1 MASSIDLLYTSSNR
15 YVQTT
20 SYGKI
25 YAWID
30 ANIVSENDTSVT
42 VSVTA
47 YTCGTSNSDPWRGP
61 VWSGMVINSGLAY
74 TTPSGAYNE
83 IQSTDKS
90 FSYNYDTVVSSYTL
104 EYEIQKATSKFDVSL
119 MFDTDGSLPNLIN
132 WLTCGTL
139 HVDAMVAY
147 KVTYKDGDTTLSTLN
162 KYKGTNVTL
171 GYTPDAKN
179 GYTFA
184 GWSTTKDDVEPM
196 NAYANGSTYATDA
209 DLTLYAVWRKKE
221 YTVKYNANKPSGI
234 TLAVNSLPSD
244 VASPIQYGNSYT
256 ISSSKPQMNEYKFI
270 GYGLTPTANS
280 NLYQPGNTVIMNRDY
295 TFYCIWEKLYT
306 KPTVGNVVVSRC
318 DSEGNELDDGECA
331 KISFD
336 WSVCDKINEG
346 SIGSDIV
353 SNASFNILYKVV
365 GSSDTYSYYYATA
378 VSMGSA
384 KSGTETRILN
394 DSGVVFAIDSAYEIR
409 VELQDTHNEN
419 GTATHSSVYAS
430 NVIPKAKFIIDI
442 VNKGEGIGIGT
453 SAPREGLLVAMESKF
468 TENVIIED
476 DLNDASPNL
485 FNPYPFLEHKDCLGV
500 SDDGTITLAGKKTF
514 TASAAFSDVFPGL
527 KVGKTYRLRA
537 YRMSGTHKINN
548 IIYFTATGSSTAS
561 SASYNGT
568 FTVTEAMM
576 AGRVNLYNSAYG
588 VDLTNVPA
596 LDIRFAVYAD
606 TSKTEYEPYCKR
618 IGIRYG
624 KSEMYMC
631 VPGDIDSPACLYAPK
646 SNASSVGTPLCPF
659 DSIYANNIYINGRQ
673 YGVNKVLWSGAWYM
687 NGSQTATLS
696 EAVSTQPNGIVLVFS
711 RYQDGVAQDW
721 GFEHYFVPKYVVSA
735 HAAQGSYFSSNQNGR
750 PWSKYIYISDTE
762 LKGNNDNTN
771 NGEFDGRYLFNDYC
785 VLRYVIGV

>member
-15 YVQTT
+15 YIQTT

-30 ANIVSENDTSVT
+30 ASIVSENDTSVT

-74 TTPSGAYNE
+74 TTPSGVYNE

-90 FSYNYDTVVSSYTL
+90 FSYNYDTVISSYNL
-104 EYEIQKATSKFDVSL
+104 EYEIQKETSKFDVSL

-196 NAYANGSTYATDA
+196 SAYANGSTYATDA

-256 ISSSKPQMNEYKFI
+256 ISSSKPQMNEYKFT

-295 TFYCIWEKLYT
+295 TFYCIWEKIYT

-318 DSEGNELDDGECA
+318 DSEGNELDDGECV
-331 KISFD
+331 KLSFD
-336 WSVCDKINEG
+336 WSVCDKVNEG
-346 SIGSDIV
+346 SVGSDIV
-353 SNASFNILYKVV
+353 SNASFNVLYKVV

-419 GTATHSSVYAS
+419 GIATHSSVYAS
-430 NVIPKAKFIIDI
+430 NVIPKAKFILDI
-442 VNKGEGIGIGT
+442 VNKGNGVGIGT
-453 SAPREGLLVAMESKF
+453 TAPQEGLLVAMDTTF
-468 TENVIIED
+468 
-476 DLNDASPNL
+476 
-485 FNPYPFLEHKDCLGV
+485 
-500 SDDGTITLAGKKTF
+500 DGI
-514 TASAAFSDVFPGL
+514 
-527 KVGKTYRLRA
+527 
-537 YRMSGTHKINN
+537 
-548 IIYFTATGSSTAS
+548 
-561 SASYNGT
+561 
-568 FTVTEAMM
+568 
-576 AGRVNLYNSAYG
+576 VNLK
-588 VDLTNVPA
+588 D
-596 LDIRFAVYAD
+596 VYA
-606 TSKTEYEPYCKR
+606 KN
-618 IGIRYG
+618 
-624 KSEMYMC
+624 MY
-631 VPGDIDSPACLYAPK
+631 V
-646 SNASSVGTPLCPF
+646 
-659 DSIYANNIYINGRQ
+659 NGRQ

-687 NGSQTATLS
+687 NASQTATLS
-696 EAVSTQPNGIVLVFS
+696 EAVSAQPNGIVLVFS
-711 RYQDGVAQDW
+711 RYQDGVEQNW
-721 GFEHYFVPKYVVSA
+721 GFESFFVPKQLVA
-735 HAAQGSYFSSNQNGR
+735 THPAQGSYFSSNQNGR
-750 PWSKYIYISDTE
+750 PWSKYIYISDTT

-771 NGEFDGRYLFNDYC
+771 DGEFDGRYLFSDYC

>member
-30 ANIVSENDTSVT
+30 ASIVSENDTSVT
-42 VSVTA
+42 VSVNA

-74 TTPSGAYNE
+74 TTPSGVYNE

-90 FSYNYDTVVSSYTL
+90 FSYNYDTVISSYNL
-104 EYEIQKATSKFDVSL
+104 EYEIQKETSKFDVSL

-196 NAYANGSTYATDA
+196 SAYANGSIYSTDA

-295 TFYCIWEKLYT
+295 AFYCIWEKIYT

-318 DSEGNELDDGECA
+318 DSEGNELDDGECV
-331 KISFD
+331 KLSFD

-346 SIGSDIV
+346 SAGSDIV
-353 SNASFNILYKVV
+353 SNASFNVLYKVV

-419 GTATHSSVYAS
+419 GIATHSSVYAS
-430 NVIPKAKFIIDI
+430 NVIPKAKFILDI
-442 VNKGEGIGIGT
+442 VNKGNGVGIGT
-453 SAPREGLLVAMESKF
+453 TAPQEGLLVAMDTTF
-468 TENVIIED
+468 
-476 DLNDASPNL
+476 
-485 FNPYPFLEHKDCLGV
+485 
-500 SDDGTITLAGKKTF
+500 DGI
-514 TASAAFSDVFPGL
+514 
-527 KVGKTYRLRA
+527 
-537 YRMSGTHKINN
+537 
-548 IIYFTATGSSTAS
+548 
-561 SASYNGT
+561 
-568 FTVTEAMM
+568 
-576 AGRVNLYNSAYG
+576 VNLK
-588 VDLTNVPA
+588 D
-596 LDIRFAVYAD
+596 VYA
-606 TSKTEYEPYCKR
+606 KN
-618 IGIRYG
+618 
-624 KSEMYMC
+624 MY
-631 VPGDIDSPACLYAPK
+631 V
-646 SNASSVGTPLCPF
+646 
-659 DSIYANNIYINGRQ
+659 NGRQ

-696 EAVSTQPNGIVLVFS
+696 EAVSAQPNGIVLVFS

-721 GFEHYFVPKYVVSA
+721 GFEHYFVPKYVVA
-735 HAAQGSYFSSNQNGR
+735 THAAQGSYFSSNQNGR
-750 PWSKYIYISDTE
+750 PWSKYIYISDTT
-762 LKGNNDNTN
+762 LKGNDDNTN
-771 NGEFDGRYLFNDYC
+771 DGEFDGRYLFNDYC